1 MRQRSFALITA
12 LLALTLVAAACS
24 KDEPAPPA
32 AGQTSAPPPVEVVP
46 EGEYGYSSYGVKA
59 DLVPDGDTF
68 KLIVTNKTGVNLG
81 KPGVYALDAVDGHQI
96 PGTVVDS
103 QPLANGKSGEFAVSF
118 GEGFRP
124 DQVGLMI
131 LEFGS
136 SNFGAFTSGTEET

>member
-1 MRQRSFALITA
+1 MIIA
-12 LLALTLVAAACS
+12 LLALTFIAAACS
-24 KDEPAPPA
+24 KDEPAPPV
-32 AGQTSAPPPVEVVP
+32 AGQTSAPPVEVVP

-68 KLIVTNKTGVNLG
+68 KLSVTNKTGVNLG

-103 QPLANGKSGEFAVSF
+103 QPLGNGQSKDFAVSF
-118 GEGFRP
+118 GEGFKP

-136 SNFGAFTSGTEET
+136 ANFGAFTSGTEET